1 MNTSPFEILAR
12 HQAQTPINPQR
23 IANDL
28 GIRVYTAFLGPNVA
42 GKIVRDKAKGGPSGF
57 AIYVNATEHPNR
69 QRFTIAH
76 EIAHYVLHRDLIE
89 SGIVDDTMYRSE
101 QMSNVFEAQA
111 NRMAADILM
120 PVRLVKAMWPHAAG
134 SVDTMASS
142 FGVSK
147 DAMRIRLEALGL
159 IPKQVR

>member
-1 MNTSPFEILAR
+1 MNVSPFEILAR
-12 HQAQTPINPQR
+12 HQAQTPVNPER
-23 IANDL
+23 IASDL
-28 GIRVYTAFLGPNVA
+28 GIKVYPAFLGPNIA

-69 QRFTIAH
+69 QRFTMAH

-101 QMSNVFEAQA
+101 QMSNAFEAQA
-111 NRMAADILM
+111 NQMAADILM
-120 PVRLVKAMWPHAAG
+120 PVRLVKAMWSISG
-134 SVDTMASS
+134 SVEVMARS

-147 DAMRIRLEALGL
+147 DAMRIRLEAMSL
-159 IPKQVR
+159 IPRKAR